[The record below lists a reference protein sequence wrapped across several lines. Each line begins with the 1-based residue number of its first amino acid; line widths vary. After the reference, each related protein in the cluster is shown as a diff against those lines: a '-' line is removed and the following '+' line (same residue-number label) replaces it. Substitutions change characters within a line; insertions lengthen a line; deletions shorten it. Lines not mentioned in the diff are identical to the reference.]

1 MKSFSLYSGF
11 RRIGFSKTEKLVKQ
25 LSFAIMYIT
34 YSLFLC
40 KSYFMRTKALILATK
55 KKKKEQAKKKVRLTV
70 PQNIRRK

>member
-40 KSYFMRTKALILATK
+40 KSYFMRTKALILAK

>member
-11 RRIGFSKTEKLVKQ
+11 RRIGFSKTEKLVKK
-25 LSFAIMYIT
+25 LPFAIMYIT

-40 KSYFMRTKALILATK
+40 KSYFMRTKALILATN
-55 KKKKEQAKKKVRLTV
+55 KKKEQAKKKVRLTV